1 MEMNE
6 TLLRAILA
14 TTARQAF
21 PPDELAKIVS
31 PNAGGEKQ
39 LMAFNY
45 CDGQT
50 TQAEVGKKANLDKG
64 SLSRSISRWIEAGVL
79 VRVGADQ
86 HPMHL
91 YPLPKEYLRQ
101 KSVKKD

>member
-1 MEMNE
+1 MNE

-31 PNAGGEKQ
+31 PNAGREKQ

-45 CDGQT
+45 CDGKT

-64 SLSRSISRWIEAGVL
+64 SLSRSISRWIDAGVL

-91 YPLPKEYLRQ
+91 YLLPKEYLKQ
-101 KSVKKD
+101 KPVKRD